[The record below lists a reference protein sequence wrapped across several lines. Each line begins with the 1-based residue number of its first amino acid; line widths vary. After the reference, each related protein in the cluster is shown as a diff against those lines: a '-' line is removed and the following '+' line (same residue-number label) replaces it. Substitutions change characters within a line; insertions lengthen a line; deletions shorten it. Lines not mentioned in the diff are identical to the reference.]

1 MIKNQD
7 KDIES
12 QMGTLLRTGVIISA
26 IIVFIGGVLYLF
38 QKGKELPHYK
48 KFTGEPHDI
57 INLRSIFV
65 SAVHFNSL
73 AILQVGVL
81 VLLATPIARVIFS
94 IFGFIE
100 ERDKMYIIITLIVL
114 SIIGFSLFSGVAG

>member
-38 QKGKELPHYK
+38 QKGQELPHYK
-48 KFTGEPHDI
+48 KFTGEPHEL
-57 INLRSIFV
+57 INLRSIFIN
-65 SAVHFNSL
+65 AFHFKSL
-73 AILQVGVL
+73 AILQIGVL
-81 VLLATPIARVIFS
+81 VLLATPVARVIFS
-94 IFGFIE
+94 IYGFIE
-100 ERDKMYIIITLIVL
+100 EEDKMYIIVTLIVL
-114 SIIGFSLFSGVAG
+114 GIIAFSLFSGIAG

>member
-12 QMGTLLRTGVIISA
+12 QMGSLLRTGVITSA
-26 IIVFIGGVLYLF
+26 VIVFLGGVLYLF
-38 QKGKELPHYK
+38 QKGKELPHYNR
-48 KFTGEPHDI
+48 FVGEPHKL
-57 INLRSIFV
+57 INVKEIFTD
-65 SAVHFNSL
+65 AFNLNSM

-94 IFGFIE
+94 VIGFIE
-100 ERDKMYIIITLIVL
+100 EKDKMYIIITLIVL
-114 SIIGFSLFSGVAG
+114 GIIAFSLSSSIAA